1 MTDSYNSSR
10 RGFLAGAASGFG
22 AWPDGPGPAFA
33 ADYPSR
39 PVTMIVP
46 WGAGGGTDATGR
58 MISALLEKRLGQP
71 FNVVNRT
78 GGPA

>member
-10 RGFLAGAASGFG
+10 RGFLAGAASVSALGLM
-22 AWPDGPGPAFA
+22 AGPAFA

-46 WGAGGGTDATGR
+46 WGAAAAP
-58 MISALLEKRLGQP
+58 MP
-71 FNVVNRT
+71 
-78 GGPA
+78 PAG